1 MTDTD
6 KNSDKWEAQLRKGT
20 LELVILALLQQR
32 TLYGLE
38 LLKQLQQYR
47 STAISEGTLYPLLD
61 RLKRD
66 DLIDA
71 VWVQEHDTRP
81 RKYYSLAPAGVER
94 LAALL
99 QLWRQSVADIEQLL
113 SPVCI
118 PSAE

>member
-6 KNSDKWEAQLRKGT
+6 KSSDKWEVQLRKGT

-38 LLKQLQQYR
+38 LLKQLQQFK

-66 DLIDA
+66 GLIDA
-71 VWVQEHDTRP
+71 AWVQDNDTRP
-81 RKYYSLAPAGVER
+81 RKYYSLAAAGAER
-94 LAALL
+94 LGALI
-99 QLWRQSVADIEQLL
+99 QLWRQSVSDIEQLL
-113 SPVCI
+113 CSHTDTN
-118 PSAE
+118 